1 MKNKPN
7 VRRMTELALLM
18 AIIIVMAYT
27 RLGYLNTPWGLPIA
41 LIVIPV
47 AVGGIVLGPKAGA
60 FLGLV
65 FGITSFTKTFGDA
78 GMGPLMLEANPVGY
92 FILCV
97 FPRVMVGLLP
107 SLLYRW
113 LKNYRKFRTVS
124 QAVCCFLT
132 PVVNTVLYMST
143 LWLLFS
149 DTWLA
154 YNGKSGSGFSL
165 LLVMLGGVAV
175 NGIVEA
181 ATCLL
186 IGTAVSKAL
195 LHTLNRN
202 ED

>member
-1 MKNKPN
+1 MKHKLD

-18 AIIIVMAYT
+18 AVVLVMAYT
-27 RLGYLNTPWGLPIA
+27 PLGYLRTPWGLPIT
-41 LIVIPV
+41 LIPV
-47 AVGGIVLGPKAGA
+47 PVVVGAIVMGPKAGA

-65 FGITSFTKTFGDA
+65 FGLTSFFKTFGDS

-97 FPRVMVGLLP
+97 GPRVLVGLLP
-107 SLLYRW
+107 GMLYKG
-113 LKNYRKFRTVS
+113 LKRFGKYRTLS

-132 PVVNTVLYMST
+132 PLLNTSLYMST

-154 YNGKSGSGFSL
+154 YNAVEGSGFSL
-165 LLVMLGGVAV
+165 LILMLSGVAV

-181 ATCLL
+181 VACLVL
-186 IGTAVSKAL
+186 GTAVCKAL
-195 LHTLNRN
+195 IRVLHRN
-202 ED
+202 EA

>member
-1 MKNKPN
+1 MKKLN
-7 VRRMTELALLM
+7 VRHMTELALLM

-27 RLGYLNTPWGLPIA
+27 RLGYLNTPWGLSIT
-41 LIVIPV
+41 LMVIPV
-47 AVGGIVLGPKAGA
+47 AVGGIVLGPKAGT

-65 FGITSFTKTFGDA
+65 FGLTSFTKTFGDA
-78 GMGPLMLEANPVGY
+78 GLGPLMLEANPLGY
-92 FILCV
+92 FVLCV

-107 SLLYRW
+107 SLCYHFMK
-113 LKNYRKFRTVS
+113 KNRKLRTTG
-124 QAVCCFLT
+124 QAVCCFMT

-154 YNGKSGSGFSL
+154 YNGAQGSGISL
-165 LLVMLGGVAV
+165 LWLMLSGVAV

-181 ATCLL
+181 AACLL

-195 LHTLNRN
+195 LHTLNRG
-202 ED
+202 DD

>member
-1 MKNKPN
+1 MKHKQNI
-7 VRRMTELALLM
+7 RRMTELALLV
-18 AIIIVMAYT
+18 AIILVMAYT
-27 RLGYLNTPWGLPIA
+27 PLGYLRTPWGLSIT

-47 AVGGIVLGPKAGA
+47 AVGSIVMGPKAGT

-65 FGITSFTKTFGDA
+65 FGLTSFLKTFGDS
-78 GMGPLMLEANPVGY
+78 GLGPILLDANPIGY

-97 FPRVMVGLLP
+97 GPRVLVGLLP
-107 SLLYRW
+107 GMLYKG
-113 LKNYRKFRTVS
+113 LKGFVKYRTIS

-132 PVVNTVLYMST
+132 PVLNTVLYMTT

-154 YNGKSGSGFSL
+154 YNAMEGSGFSVL
-165 LLVMLGGVAV
+165 LLMISGVAL

-181 ATCLL
+181 LACLL

-195 LHTLNRN
+195 IKALHRN
-202 ED
+202 EG